1 MTDKNNGN
9 FTHNFRFHGS
19 RRKHKQGK
27 KDTEPSTHS
36 SSVNGLNSAG
46 SSGYA

>member
-1 MTDKNNGN
+1 MEISHIILDSMEVGK
-9 FTHNFRFHGS
+9 
-19 RRKHKQGK
+19 KHKQLNKGK